1 MIKGLSGRLERSLP
15 QSRGLPVVTISALR
29 GQNLD
34 RLLDAV
40 FAAYD
45 VWNRRVA
52 TSALNSWLTA
62 MVQRHPPPAPGG
74 RRVRLRYA
82 TQAKIRPPS
91 FVIFCSRPQAVPDSY
106 LRYLEN
112 ALRDDF
118 DLPGTPIRI
127 TLRKGK
133 NPYADKD

>member
-1 MIKGLSGRLERSLP
+1 
-15 QSRGLPVVTISALR
+15 
-29 GQNLD
+29 
-34 RLLDAV
+34 
-40 FAAYD
+40 
-45 VWNRRVA
+45 
-52 TSALNSWLTA
+52 

-133 NPYADKD
+133 NPYADKN